1 LKKKMGEILLEEGLL
16 KKEQLEH
23 ALTEHKRLN
32 MKLGQYIVRENMI
45 DESQIVNALCRQL
58 RLDRYHPGQ
67 YLPDPALGEIMSP
80 ETVQKYQAVPI
91 KNGGRLLTVAM
102 TDPLDIEALDA
113 IESIT
118 DREVKPV
125 VCTDQEFNELVQNL
139 FGANVGISELIRT
152 IQPEGGGTDSG
163 DDLSEDMEI
172 NDRDLKGMAEDAP
185 VINFVETLLSE
196 ATRQRASDIHI
207 SPEKN
212 RMQVRLRVDGKLHDV
227 PTKSLG
233 KRLFLPII
241 SRIKILANM
250 DIATMRIPQD
260 GRFTIKKNHREINI
274 RASTLPTIHGE
285 NMVLRLLDTSAGI
298 FSLEQLGM
306 NREDREK
313 VESVLGKPYGMI
325 LSTGPTG
332 SGKTTSLYSLLKE
345 INRSDINIITL
356 EDPVEYRIEGI
367 RQTQLNHKAGMTFA
381 SGIRSILR
389 QDPDVILVG
398 EIRDSETAEIAI
410 QASLTGHRVLSTLH
424 TNNAAG
430 AITRFIDMKIP
441 PFLISSVLLL
451 LIAQRLVRRLCP
463 NCKESFNPPESVL
476 NYWGI
481 YDYEDSTFFQ
491 AKGCHNCMNT
501 GYRDRTGVFEVL
513 AVDEMVREMILNVQ
527 SASDISFVVQK
538 TGKLRTLKENAA
550 EKVHTGLTSFEEAA
564 SVVMM

>member
-1 LKKKMGEILLEEGLL
+1 MLTE
-16 KKEQLEH
+16 EQLHE
-23 ALTEHKRLN
+23 ALIGHKKFDMRF
-32 MKLGQYIVRENMI
+32 GQYIVQQNII
-45 DESQIVNALCRQL
+45 DESQMVSVLCRQL
-58 RLDRYHPGQ
+58 RLERYQPRH
-67 YLPDPALGEIMSP
+67 YLPDPKLIEIMSP
-80 ETVQKYQAVPI
+80 EIVQKYQAVPI

-102 TDPLDIEALDA
+102 TDPLDIEALDT
-113 IESIT
+113 IESLV

-125 VCTDQEFNELVQNL
+125 ICTEQEFNELVQNL
-139 FGANVGISELIRT
+139 FGANVGISELIRN
-152 IQPEGGGTDSG
+152 IQPEGELNDSG
-163 DDLSEDMEI
+163 DDLSGDLEI
-172 NDRDLKGMAEDAP
+172 SGHDLKGMAEDAP
-185 VINFVETLLSE
+185 VINFVDTLLSE

-212 RMQVRLRVDGKLHDV
+212 RVQVRFRVDGKLHDV
-227 PTKSLG
+227 PAPG

-306 NREDREK
+306 NREDRVK

-430 AITRFIDMKIP
+430 AITRFIDMKIA

-451 LIAQRLVRRLCP
+451 LIAQRLVRKLCT
-463 NCKESFNPPESVL
+463 NCKQAFTPPESVL
-476 NYWGI
+476 DYWGI
-481 YDYEDSTFFQ
+481 QKSQNSIFFQ
-491 AKGCHNCMNT
+491 AKGCHNCMNS
-501 GYRDRTGVFEVL
+501 GYKDRTGIFEVL
-513 AVDEMVREMILNVQ
+513 AVDEMVREMILNTQ
-527 SASDISFVVQK
+527 SASDISLAVQK
-538 TGKLRTLKENAA
+538 TGKLRILKENAA
-550 EKVHTGLTSFEEAA
+550 EKVRAGLTSFEEAA
-564 SVVMM
+564 SVVMV